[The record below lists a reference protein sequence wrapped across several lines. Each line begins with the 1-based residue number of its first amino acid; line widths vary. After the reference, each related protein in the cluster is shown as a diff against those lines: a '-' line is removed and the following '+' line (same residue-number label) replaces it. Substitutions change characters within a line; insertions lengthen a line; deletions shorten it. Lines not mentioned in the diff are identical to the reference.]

1 MLSTRYQLAL
11 IASISHLSQLAKC
24 DGYEY
29 RSTHRHTTY
38 ATHQPTQ
45 THSLSQG
52 KGPLK
57 CISIDL
63 HVCVSGFS
71 GEMVQNKR
79 FSKRFNAGEQM
90 RQHRYTHT
98 HTHTAIRHTHTTVTT
113 VYIGY
118 TYMYSTKVGQ
128 LLHARTYIV
137 SYTNNS
143 TCKLKIKIKY
153 EGTTLAPKFIVKYL
167 YINSCICSLWFY
179 IFTH

>member
-1 MLSTRYQLAL
+1 VLSTRYQLAL

-63 HVCVSGFS
+63 LCVWVGFPGKWYKISVFPSGS
-71 GEMVQNKR
+71 MQV
-79 FSKRFNAGEQM
+79 SKWDNTD
-90 RQHRYTHT
+90 THT